1 MKWEDRRK
9 SDNIDNAGS
18 GSGGGK
24 GIDIGGGR
32 LVIALL
38 IYLFTGDPMAAFEGA
53 VRSGDDQY
61 VQEEYTLSPEEE
73 QLYDYSAVVLADTED
88 AWSEILKEENMDYEP
103 AKMHIF
109 KDAIK
114 TGCGLANSGVGPF
127 YCSVDK
133 AVYMDLSF
141 YDELINKFGAD
152 DGDFVLSYVISHEI
166 GHHVQNVT
174 GVMDDYQKQMASLS
188 KKDQNALTVRLEL
201 QADYLAG
208 VVAKYQDD
216 KGYLDPGDIDEAVSA
231 AWVIG
236 DDTLQKEAYGE
247 VRPESYTH
255 GTSEQRTRWF
265 KKGYE
270 KGDLSDWDTF
280 SLDKSDL

>member
-9 SDNIDNAGS
+9 SDNIDNAGR
-18 GSGGGK
+18 GSGGK
-24 GIDIGGGR
+24 GVAIGGGG
-32 LVIALL
+32 LIVALL
-38 IYLFTGDPMAAFEGA
+38 IFFLTGDPFAAYESA
-53 VRSGDDQY
+53 VREDTTNTA
-61 VQEEYTLSPEEE
+61 QEEYTLSPEEE
-73 QLYDYSAVVLADTED
+73 ELYNYSAVVLADTED
-88 AWSEILKEENMDYEP
+88 TWTEILKKEDIDYEP

-109 KDAIK
+109 KDSIN
-114 TGCGLANSGVGPF
+114 TGCGFADSGVGPF

-141 YDELINKFGAD
+141 YDELINKFGAKE
-152 DGDFVLSYVISHEI
+152 GDFVLSYVISHEI

-174 GVMDDYQKQMASLS
+174 GVMDSYHKDMEGLS
-188 KKDQNALTVRLEL
+188 KEEQNALTVRLEL

-216 KGYLDPGDIDEAVSA
+216 KGYLDPGDIDEAVST

-236 DDTLQKEAYGE
+236 DDSLQKKAYGE

-255 GTSEQRTRWF
+255 GTSEQRARWF
-265 KKGYE
+265 TKGYE
-270 KGDLSDWDTF
+270 RGDLSGWDTF
-280 SLDKSDL
+280 SLDKNDL